1 MRESVD
7 SVLKRIISDAH
18 ESEIIEFKDR
28 KTLSKDEVGKYF
40 SALSNEANLNF
51 TESAWLIFGIRDDG
65 ELVNSNYL
73 DTIDSQNEL
82 KRYIGEQTSG
92 NLSFI
97 GIHERRIDGRRVVL
111 LEIPP
116 ATYGS
121 PTSFKGFAYERRG
134 ESLAPLSDFKRVRI
148 MGEAAPDWSARLIRD
163 ATMDDID
170 PDALAL
176 ARKKFMDDRP
186 SLAEECK
193 TWSDETFLD
202 KMELRKNG
210 IMTNAALLLLG
221 RHEAAQKMDGCPAGM
236 RWILRGRDNEVMAS
250 EVYGLPYLCSVERIS
265 KKIRNLRYSAFLGD
279 DLTKTNLDTY
289 DENLLREAL
298 YNCICHQDYTKT
310 EFITLT
316 EFDNDCLVFDNAGD
330 FLPGDVDTVLKSN
343 RPMGFY
349 RNLFL
354 SHAMRRMCL
363 VEVSGGGIIMMC
375 RCQMKRLFP
384 LPDYDIS
391 GGRVTVTVVGKVT
404 NEAYA
409 SILRRRKDVTLADAV
424 VLDAIVKGK
433 QVSEEDILRLR
444 AEGLLSNRGGY
455 LHLVDPRFEEQEDM
469 GMTGSGDAKSEILT
483 FISVAGPS
491 DKKTIVNH
499 LKAGIFSEL
508 SEDKA
513 YYRTSN
519 ALDAL
524 RKKGNIENIGTQ
536 RKPLYVLSDV
546 KENEN

>member
-18 ESEIIEFKDR
+18 ESEVIEFKDR

-51 TESAWLIFGIRDDG
+51 TENAWLIFGIKDNG
-65 ELVNSNYL
+65 ELANSNYL

-97 GIHERRIDGRRVVL
+97 GIYERRIDGRRVVL

-116 ATYGS
+116 AVNGS

-134 ESLAPLSDFKRVRI
+134 ESLAPLSDFKRIRI
-148 MGEAAPDWSARLIRD
+148 MGESAPDWSARLIRD

-170 PDALAL
+170 PDALRL
-176 ARKKFMDDRP
+176 AREKFMEDRP
-186 SLAEECK
+186 SLAEECRS
-193 TWSDETFLD
+193 WSDETFLD
-202 KMELRKNG
+202 KMELRTNG
-210 IMTNAALLLLG
+210 IMTNATLLLLG
-221 RHEAAQKMDGCPAGM
+221 KHDAVQKMDGRPAGM

-250 EVYGLPYLCSVERIS
+250 EVYGLPYLCSVERMS
-265 KKIRNLRYSAFLGD
+265 KKIRNLKYSAFLGD

-316 EFDNDCLVFDNAGD
+316 EFDNDRLVFDNVGD
-330 FLPGDVDTVLKSN
+330 FLPGNVDNVLKAN
-343 RPMGFY
+343 RPTGFY
-349 RNLFL
+349 RNKLL
-354 SHAMRRMCL
+354 SDAMRRMCL

-384 LPDYDIS
+384 LPDYDVS
-391 GGRVTVTVVGKVT
+391 GGRVTVTVVGRVT

-409 SILRRRKDVTLADAV
+409 SILRRRKDVTLADV
-424 VLDAIVKGK
+424 VILDAIVKGN
-433 QVSEEDILRLR
+433 QVSEEDTLRLR
-444 AEGLLSNRGGY
+444 AEGLLSNRGGR
-455 LHLVDPRFEEQEDM
+455 LHLVDPRFEERED
-469 GMTGSGDAKSEILT
+469 TGRSGSDDAKSEILS
-483 FISVAGPS
+483 FISAAGPS
-491 DKKTIVNH
+491 DKKSILNY

-508 SEDKA
+508 SEDNA

-524 RKKGNIENIGTQ
+524 RKKGVIVNKGTQ
-536 RKPLYVLSDV
+536 KKPLYVLCDV
-546 KENEN
+546 EEGKN